1 MVNAADLKSA
11 VRRDLPVR
19 VWCKLLRLRGEM
31 VNTPDLG
38 SGAERFGSSSLPEA
52 TNPTSTQVNPVK
64 DPDDSQPRIDI
75 VPLAAFG
82 SGEGDSEGDSVRIFL
97 LELRIQE
104 LKKVLIAQGKEI
116 NRLNDTVESLIR
128 IIPSRI
134 DDSEILD
141 S

>member
-1 MVNAADLKSA
+1 MPKGLG
-11 VRRDLPVR
+11 VR
-19 VWCKLLRLRGEM
+19 VSPKLL
-31 VNTPDLG
+31 TPI
-38 SGAERFGSSSLPEA
+38 
-52 TNPTSTQVNPVK
+52 QVSPVK
-64 DPDDSQPRIDI
+64 DPDESHPRIDL
-75 VPLAAFG
+75 VPLTAEQIPATEE
-82 SGEGDSEGDSVRIFL
+82 GEDRVRIFL

-116 NRLNDTVESLIR
+116 NRLTDTVESLIR

>member
-1 MVNAADLKSA
+1 MPKGLG
-11 VRRDLPVR
+11 VR
-19 VWCKLLRLRGEM
+19 VSPKLL
-31 VNTPDLG
+31 
-38 SGAERFGSSSLPEA
+38 
-52 TNPTSTQVNPVK
+52 NPPLIQVNPVK
-64 DPDDSQPRIDI
+64 DLDDSQPRIDI
-75 VPLAAFG
+75 VPLSALG
-82 SGEGDSEGDSVRIFL
+82 GGEEGESDSERNSVRIFL

-116 NRLNDTVESLIR
+116 NRLTDTVESLIR

>member
-1 MVNAADLKSA
+1 MPKGLG
-11 VRRDLPVR
+11 VR
-19 VWCKLLRLRGEM
+19 VSPKLL
-31 VNTPDLG
+31 T
-38 SGAERFGSSSLPEA
+38 LP
-52 TNPTSTQVNPVK
+52 PTQVNPVK

-82 SGEGDSEGDSVRIFL
+82 GEEGESDSEGNSVRIFL

-116 NRLNDTVESLIR
+116 NRLTDTVESLIR